1 MTAMPGL
8 PLPKALRLEEF
19 PLDRLDP
26 GGDLIALLSKILVT
40 GYTEERFDPPP
51 GGKFELGLTVAEEI
65 VFGIVGLDGFALV
78 LGGASTTSL
87 LFGMEMRPGEFK
99 LKIGAGARLR
109 FPPSILKAVHHDGDT
124 WVPDPAR
131 PFAEIEILVAV
142 IIDHQGNVTFDGANA
157 FTLQPAM
164 VADSGFVIE
173 GEVALDLSETT
184 GLPESAVLGLPPS
197 WQGVVFRTFQVH
209 LPPAITEAVPI
220 ASVAFENF
228 HIGSGGVTGRI
239 RLNGAPAA
247 GALAGFPFTPTAFE
261 ILLKQNSL
269 VGASLAGRITLPFLD
284 APMDVEV
291 GFDLSGNMTVEIGAG
306 SGGLVSVDK
315 PGLLAMTIESVAFE
329 KEGELF
335 TVALSGTLTPKVAGL
350 EWPTFR
356 VERLSIDSEGHVR
369 IEGGWLDL
377 PEQYVLGF
385 YGFQLSISRIGFGT
399 ETDGK
404 RWIGFNGA
412 LRLVDGLS
420 AGASVEGMRVRWS
433 PSGPPNPSLSL
444 EGVGIEFEVPGA
456 VSFKGFVAMREPE
469 PGVFRFDGDIEL
481 QLIALGLSIDG
492 QVVIGYNAPEDFTF
506 FAIYV
511 GVELPAGIP
520 LWTTGL
526 GLYGLA
532 GLFALNMEP
541 GRRDDEAWYAIQPA
555 PSWYHRNP
563 PGVGVAELRKWDD
576 AEGSLG
582 FGAGITIGTV
592 VDNGFTFAGKM
603 LFVIVFPGPIL
614 MLEGRANVLKERA
627 SLSDEPVF
635 RALVVLDGREGTLLA
650 GLDAHY
656 AIADD
661 GELID
666 IAGSLEAFFDFDDP
680 NAWHLYLGID
690 EPREKRIGAD
700 IFFHIF
706 RSEAYLMINPDR
718 LRTGAWVGMDMRWQ
732 FGPLRVVLQ
741 AWMEGH
747 AQLSFKPIYLQG
759 SLTIHGGLEVSVFGF
774 GFSLGAT
781 ATLSAGVFDPFY
793 LRADLS
799 VSVGLPWPLPD
810 FDVDI
815 ALEWGPE
822 ADPPLLPATVKEVS
836 VAHEIVSATWPLP
849 AGSLLLPK
857 IDTAPVPGFFD
868 NQPPVLPNINTA
880 PPAANLLP
888 VVPLDARPDITFG
901 RPVLDEA
908 LVGDN
913 PSPTGWT
920 WIGDQSANK
929 GPAQVRARLTEV
941 SLDRWSGS
949 SWLPVARSAVTA
961 NPAGVPRL
969 HGVWMPAPDA
979 GGPAN
984 VKLRVWSKTPFSFT
998 SHTGGEW
1005 DNWFLGA
1012 YPGYPCID
1020 RPKDRQVCCDFRDE
1034 KLGTRLDPP
1043 WHCKGNEVFSLTW
1056 PPRLRPVVE
1065 DHGEGPGLCFPEGS
1079 RPIMMLHSPAK
1090 SLTLTVH
1097 GEPAGERDCLDFRDR
1112 RSSRA
1117 DNPRTERGYVFTA
1130 YTGGGNLA
1138 ASSVI
1143 GIATMADG
1151 QRVSGLNLDLETH
1164 VDLPAPASSVTL
1176 WISTAAPP
1184 VVVTALDSNGK
1195 VTAQEVVSAE
1205 GLMTEVVLTSSTGAP
1220 LERIL
1225 LRGIESN
1232 TAYLHEICVAGDKD
1246 APVWAESLDAAGG
1259 LIGHFEEDDG
1269 TIEVDTRDAASVVI
1283 GRNRGR
1289 FCIIR
1294 ICATIGLSAEES
1306 ISVGQLSTHI
1316 VDALSVWSSEGDVLL
1331 PNSTFRLLLGTRLDV
1346 QLPAGSKIASGFAGT
1361 RTINQVAYFRTE
1373 GPPGLTALTKSG
1385 NALVPGAGGA
1395 GATAA
1400 PAMETGLE
1408 DLTRYVK
1415 QTVPATVPPPGQ
1427 PPILTRPV
1435 YRGYD
1440 VGVEFWQNYIDTMY
1454 ALAGRDLS
1462 LALFDTN
1469 DQPVRDDEGRVLI
1482 APNRWGRSETLS
1494 LTESEQRWLEVLNN
1508 ARCTAGVIDLG
1519 TVVRPQTV
1527 RLESFVLDPA
1537 TTYEARL
1544 QPMLLHETFDGFAL
1558 GSVASGTGASLG
1570 GSSAFTWTVTDV
1582 GTADAPSLW
1591 RVGEAGVPLARF
1603 IEQTANISLGSSRNM
1618 AFPGG
1623 TLLTAT
1629 ANRHLAASHSD
1640 QPTNWTDYRLSA
1652 FIRSTDDDV
1661 VGLGIRVSGRNG
1673 YLVKL
1678 DRQRN
1683 VRQLVLLRPTRS
1695 LLLAERPG
1703 GYTVGVDTHLSIEAV
1718 GSRIRV
1724 HADGELLFDIVN
1736 TARVSGTIALYT
1748 ADNAGARFTDLRVD
1762 DLRNDAPVVYRFK
1775 FTSSDFANFR
1785 HHLQS
1790 STDVTFRG
1798 AANPATV
1805 AGAKPLAIDAAAV
1818 AAGQPP
1824 SEAEGRAYEA
1834 VAAAALA
1841 SAARQ
1846 PVTTVEATRIID
1858 GTATAA
1864 LLVRTAEPI
1873 DWRRT
1878 TLSLSNAPPAPAPEP
1893 ATGAK
1898 LVDAGFA
1905 SGASPNPVNETA
1917 TVLLLEPLDLSN
1929 HAIERRTLP
1938 SPTAPALPD
1947 GESLY
1952 PGDFLATHSAPAYAQ
1967 TTDWRPSFNALTDVT
1982 LVVPMG
1988 AGTANWQAAAGVL
2001 SQTGAFIVPDPG
2013 IVPLLTPRPERGT
2026 LALRS
2031 GPALSDF
2038 RFTAR
2043 VEATGAGSAGFVFR
2057 YVDQQNY
2064 YRFTIDRIR
2073 GRRYLSRFLAG
2084 SFTVLHTSTLPTNA
2098 APAQLVKV
2106 EAVGNRLSV
2115 SIDSASVLTVTDSSL
2130 LSGNVGF
2137 YSHQDPQAHF
2147 SDVAVDRLTT
2157 RVGDWRIDD
2166 VSPSGE
2172 RSSWIIENGL
2182 LQKAASVP
2190 AAAGT
2195 AFAVIDGAEWDDV
2208 RITTAIAPVAGSTGL
2223 IGIVWRYESVGQHVR
2238 FVTSPT
2244 MLNAQLIRRTG
2255 GIDNVL
2261 WTGLLPAAGASPI
2274 RQLGIV
2280 ATGRRLRVSVDGVE
2294 IADVADAGLGRGSVG
2309 AFGDHGAGLQVWP
2322 FAIVHAVPQWEA
2334 WYTFGAERHRTSGRR
2349 LRVRAAAA
2357 QPGLVPPAGEDYRWI
2372 GQPVAGFRPAF
2383 PSEGIDLRL
2392 QNASGDTLH
2401 SRRFRP
2407 DSAYTALAARI
2418 LRAPDA
2424 TGVVIY
2430 PSGTELPPGEI
2441 RLHFSYERDK
2451 SATNPTAQILSEA
2464 GERAPED
2471 TKVSVF

>member
-1 MTAMPGL
+1 MPEGL
-8 PLPKALRLEEF
+8 PLPQIIPPDLF

-26 GGDLIALLSKILVT
+26 GGDIIEVLSRILVT
-40 GYTEERFDPPP
+40 EATQEALVPGP
-51 GGKFELGLTVAEEI
+51 GGRYSLGLTVAEEL
-65 VFGIVGLDGFALV
+65 VLELVGLDGFALV
-78 LGGASTTSL
+78 LGGASMTTLRLGAEVSPSAVKVL
-87 LFGMEMRPGEFK
+87 
-99 LKIGAGARLR
+99 IGAGSRLR
-109 FPPSILKAVHHDGDT
+109 FPRAILKPVALRDGQ
-124 WVPDPAR
+124 WVDDPSR
-131 PFAEIEILVAV
+131 PFAEIEINVGV
-142 IIDHQGNVTFDGANA
+142 IIDDQGNVTFDGANA

-184 GLPESAVLGLPPS
+184 GLPESAALGLPPT
-197 WQGVVFRTFQVH
+197 WLGIVFRTFEVH

-220 ASVAFENF
+220 ASVVFEDF
-228 HIGSGGVTGRI
+228 HIGSGGVSGRI

-269 VGASLAGRITLPFLD
+269 IGASLAGRITLPFLD
-284 APMDVEV
+284 HPMDVEV
-291 GFDLSGNMTVEIGAG
+291 GFDLSGNMTIEIGAG
-306 SGGLVSVDK
+306 TGGLVSVDK

-329 KEGELF
+329 KEGDLF
-335 TVALSGTLTPKVAGL
+335 TVALSGTLTPRVGGL
-350 EWPTFR
+350 DWPTFR

-412 LRLVDGLS
+412 LRLVEGLS

-492 QVVIGYNAPEDFTF
+492 QVVIGYDSGDDFTF

-511 GVELPAGIP
+511 GVELPVGIP

-526 GLYGLA
+526 GLYGFA

-541 GRRDDEAWYAIQPA
+541 GRHNDEAWYAIQPA

-614 MLEGRANVLKERA
+614 MLEGRANILKERA
-627 SLSDEPVF
+627 SLADEPVF

-666 IAGSLEAFFDFDDP
+666 IAGSIEAFFDFDDP
-680 NAWHLYLGID
+680 GAWHLYLGID

-747 AQLSFKPIYLQG
+747 AQLSFKPVYLQG

-815 ALEWGPE
+815 VLEWGPE
-822 ADPPLLPATVKEVS
+822 ADPPLLPATVKEVAI
-836 VAHEIVSATWPLP
+836 AHEIVSATWPLP

-857 IDTAPVPGFFD
+857 IDTSPVPGFFD
-868 NQPPVLPNINTA
+868 DQPPALTNMNAA

-901 RPVLDEA
+901 RPVHDEA

-913 PSPTGWT
+913 PSPAGWT
-920 WIGDQSANK
+920 WIGDQSANR
-929 GPAQVRARLTEV
+929 GAAQVRARLTEV
-941 SLDRWSGS
+941 SLARWSGS
-949 SWLPVARSAVTA
+949 SWLTVARSGVTP

-969 HGVWMPAPDA
+969 HGVWMPTPDSD
-979 GGPAN
+979 GPAN
-984 VKLRVWSKTPFSFT
+984 VKLRIWSKTPFTFT

-1005 DNWFLGA
+1005 DNWFLKA
-1012 YPGYPCID
+1012 YPNYPCVD
-1020 RPKDRQVCCDFRDE
+1020 HPKDQRVCCDFHSVAV
-1034 KLGTRLDPP
+1034 GTRLDPP
-1043 WHCKGNEVFSLTW
+1043 WRCDTNDVFSLTW
-1056 PPRLRPVVE
+1056 PPRLRPVIE
-1065 DHGEGPGLCFPEGS
+1065 EHQGSRALCFREGS
-1079 RPIMMLHSPAK
+1079 RPVVLLHKPAK
-1090 SLTLTVH
+1090 KVILTVH
-1097 GEPAGERDCLDFRDR
+1097 REREGDRDCLDFRDR
-1112 RSSRA
+1112 RASRA
-1117 DNPRTERGYVFTA
+1117 KNPRTENGYAFAA
-1130 YTGGGNLA
+1130 YAGGGNLA
-1138 ASSVI
+1138 ASSLI

-1164 VDLPAPASSVTL
+1164 VELPGPSSSVTL
-1176 WISTAAPP
+1176 WISTSAPP
-1184 VVVTALDSNGK
+1184 VFVTAIDSNDK
-1195 VTAQEVVSAE
+1195 VAAQEAVTAK
-1205 GLMTEVVLTSSTGAP
+1205 GLMTEIILTSATGAP
-1220 LERIL
+1220 IEKLH

-1232 TAYLHEICVAGDKD
+1232 TAYLHEICAANGKD

-1259 LIGHFEEDDG
+1259 LLGHFDEQNG
-1269 TIEVDTRDAASVVI
+1269 MIEVDARDATSVDV
-1283 GRNRGR
+1283 GRSRGR

-1294 ICATIGLSAEES
+1294 VCAIVGLSAEDS
-1306 ISVGQLSTHI
+1306 ISLGHLSTHV

-1331 PNSTFRLLLGTRLDV
+1331 PNSTFRLLVGTQLDV
-1346 QLPAGSKIASGFAGT
+1346 DLPAGSKVAAGFEGT
-1361 RTINQVAYFRTE
+1361 RPINQVAYFRTE

-1395 GATAA
+1395 GATDA
-1400 PAMETGLE
+1400 PAIETGLE

-1415 QTVPATVPPPGQ
+1415 QTVPATVPLPGQ
-1427 PPILTRPV
+1427 PPLLTRPV

-1440 VGVEFWQNYIDTMY
+1440 VGVAFWQNYIDTMFG
-1454 ALAGRDLS
+1454 LAGRDLS

-1469 DQPVRDDEGRVLI
+1469 DQPVRDNEGRALI
-1482 APNRWGRSETLS
+1482 VANRWSRAETLT
-1494 LTESEQRWLEVLNN
+1494 LTESEQRWLEVVNN
-1508 ARCTAGVIDLG
+1508 AHCTSGIIDLG

-1527 RLESFVLDPA
+1527 QLDSFVLDPS

-1544 QPMLLHETFDGFAL
+1544 QPMLLHETFDGFTL
-1558 GSVASGTGASLG
+1558 GSVASGSGATLSG
-1570 GSSAFTWTVTDV
+1570 GSTFTWTVTDV
-1582 GTADAPSLW
+1582 GSSGAPSLW
-1591 RVGEAGVPLARF
+1591 RIGEAGTPVARF
-1603 IEQTANISLGSSRNM
+1603 IEQTSDIAIGSSRNR

-1629 ANRHLAASHSD
+1629 ANQHLTAAHRD
-1640 QPTNWTDYRLSA
+1640 QPANWTDYRVSA
-1652 FIRSTDDDV
+1652 FVRSTDDDV
-1661 VGLGIRVSGRNG
+1661 VGVGIRIRGLNG

-1683 VRQLVLLRPTRS
+1683 LRQLVLLRPTRS
-1695 LLLAERPG
+1695 LVLASQPG

-1718 GSRIRV
+1718 GARIRV
-1724 HADGELLFDIVN
+1724 HADGELLFDISNAVR
-1736 TARVSGTIALYT
+1736 TTGSIALYT
-1748 ADNAGARFTDLRVD
+1748 ADNAGARFTDVRVD

-1775 FTSSDFANFR
+1775 FTSSGFANFR

-1790 STDVTFRG
+1790 SSDVTFRA
-1798 AANPATV
+1798 AANAATI
-1805 AGAKPLAIDAAAV
+1805 AGAQPLAIDPAAAT
-1818 AAGQPP
+1818 APP

-1834 VAAAALA
+1834 VAAAVLA
-1841 SAARQ
+1841 GAARQ
-1846 PVTTVEATRIID
+1846 PVTTVEATRVIE
-1858 GTATAA
+1858 GAATAA

-1873 DWRRT
+1873 DWHRT
-1878 TLSLSNAPPAPAPEP
+1878 TLSIGNAPAAPAPEP

-1898 LVDAGFA
+1898 LIDAGFA
-1905 SGASPNPVNETA
+1905 TGASPNPLNETA
-1917 TVLLLEPLDLSN
+1917 TVLLLEPCDLSD

-1938 SPTAPALPD
+1938 SPTAPDLPD
-1947 GESLY
+1947 GELLY
-1952 PGDFLATHSAPAYAQ
+1952 SGDFITTITTPTYAQAPA
-1967 TTDWRPSFNALTDVT
+1967 WRPPFNALSEVT
-1982 LVVPMG
+1982 LVVPTG
-1988 AGTANWQAAAGVL
+1988 TGTANWQINARVL
-2001 SQTGAFIVPDPG
+2001 SQTGSFAVPDLG
-2013 IVPLLTPRPERGT
+2013 LALPLVPRPERGT
-2026 LALRS
+2026 LAI
-2031 GPALSDF
+2031 G
-2038 RFTAR
+2038 
-2043 VEATGAGSAGFVFR
+2043 TGAGLGGDIRFAATVDATGVGAAGLVFR
-2057 YVDQQNY
+2057 YIDPQNY
-2064 YRFTIDRIR
+2064 YRFSVDRIR
-2073 GRRYLSRFLAG
+2073 GRRYLSRFVAG
-2084 SFTVLHTSTLPTNA
+2084 NFTVLHTSTLPPG
-2098 APAQLVKV
+2098 APSAQLIVV
-2106 EAVGNRLSV
+2106 EALGNRLSV
-2115 SIDSASVLTVTDSSL
+2115 SIDGSSVLTVTDGSH
-2130 LSGNVGF
+2130 LSGQVGF
-2137 YSHQDPQAHF
+2137 YSHLNPQVRF
-2147 SDVAVDRLTT
+2147 SNVTVDRLTT
-2157 RVGDWRIDD
+2157 LMGDWRIDD
-2166 VSPSGE
+2166 VSASGE
-2172 RSSWIIENGL
+2172 RSRWSIENGL
-2182 LQKAASVP
+2182 LQKAASASP
-2190 AAAGT
+2190 APAGT
-2195 AFAVIDGAEWDDV
+2195 AFAVIDGAQLSDV
-2208 RITTAIAPVAGSTGL
+2208 RITTAIAPVTGTPGL
-2223 IGIVWRYESVGQHVR
+2223 IGVTWRYESVGQHVR
-2238 FVTSPT
+2238 FVITPST
-2244 MLNAQLIRRTG
+2244 LNAQLIRRVG
-2255 GIDNVL
+2255 NIDNVL
-2261 WTGLLPAAGASPI
+2261 WTGLLPASGASTI
-2274 RQLGIV
+2274 RQLTV
-2280 ATGRRLRVSVDGVE
+2280 TAVGRRLRVNVDGVE
-2294 IADVADAGLGRGSVG
+2294 IADVSDAGLGSGSVG
-2309 AFGDHGAGLQVWP
+2309 AFGDHGAGLQAWP
-2322 FAIVHAVPQWEA
+2322 FAIAHSVPRWEP
-2334 WYTFGAERHRTSGRR
+2334 WYRFGAERRRTSGRR
-2349 LRVRAAAA
+2349 TRVSAAGS
-2357 QPGLVPPAGEDYRWI
+2357 QPTLTPPAGEDYRWI
-2372 GQPVAGFRPAF
+2372 GKSAAGFKPAF
-2383 PSEGIDLRL
+2383 PAEGIDLRL
-2392 QNASGDTLH
+2392 QTPARSTLH

-2407 DSAYTALAARI
+2407 DSAYTALSARI
-2418 LRAPDA
+2418 LRAPDS
-2424 TGVVIY
+2424 TGVLVL
-2430 PSGTELPPGEI
+2430 PNGTELPPGEI
-2441 RLHFSYERDK
+2441 RLGFGYRRDN
-2451 SATNPTAQILSEA
+2451 SAADSTAQILSEG
-2464 GERAPED
+2464 GERLPED